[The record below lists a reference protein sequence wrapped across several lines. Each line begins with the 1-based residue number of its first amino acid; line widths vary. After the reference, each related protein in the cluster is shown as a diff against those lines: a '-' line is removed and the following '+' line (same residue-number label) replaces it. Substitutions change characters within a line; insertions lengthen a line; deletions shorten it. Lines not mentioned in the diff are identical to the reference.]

1 MGQNA
6 VLDCERPVMVTKGII
21 TIMNKA
27 LFAGLLLACTL
38 SAQANAETGAKAD
51 ARILIDVSGSMH
63 KNDPQNLRR
72 PALRLLVGLLP
83 DDARAGVWT
92 FGQYVNMLIPLGQ
105 VDAGWKRKARAEA
118 AKIASPGQFTNIEDV
133 IRRASADWEGPATIY
148 RRHLILLTDGVV
160 DISKDPKKNAAS
172 RKRIL
177 EELLPKLKLHNAA
190 LHTIALSERA
200 DHELMQTLSRETGGW
215 YEQVNNAE
223 QLQRIFLKIFEKV
236 GRPDT
241 VPLKDNK
248 FLVDNS
254 IQEVTLLVFRKEGA
268 EPTQVITPSGEQFDA
283 KSAPKSVSWHRD
295 VGYDMLTITKPET
308 GEWRVQAALD
318 PDNRVIIV
326 TDLKMISSQLP
337 SRFVLGESL
346 PLTVNFSNQ
355 GKQITRKDFLDVVNL
370 KSGHVD
376 ANGAGEERPIL
387 DDGKDG
393 DEVSGDGNFT
403 LRVGEGLAAGKVE
416 LIVTAQGNTFQR
428 EQRQLFELADP
439 MVMKVQ
445 PSAQGEAEWQVSLIP
460 DGEVVDL
467 DSLELNAS
475 LISKTGEEQP
485 VMLLPGIEQGMR
497 EARINADNLLGD
509 WTLSVSVKGR
519 TRAGSALDLTLD
531 PVAIEGKAAP
541 PPPPPPEPIV
551 EMPPKEEPV
560 VEPPPPPSEPEV
572 VKEEDDFMF
581 QVAIFGGANLLLILT
596 GAGLFWFIRRRKGK
610 PDFQLEEENENQ
622 EAAAK

>member
-1 MGQNA
+1 MRQIA
-6 VLDCERPVMVTKGII
+6 VLDCESPVMVAKRIRI
-21 TIMNKA
+21 KMNKA
-27 LFAGLLLACTL
+27 LFVGLLLVCAL
-38 SAQANAETGAKAD
+38 SAQADAQMGVKAD

-105 VDAGWKRKARAEA
+105 VDTSWKRKARAEA
-118 AKIASPGQFTNIEDV
+118 AKIASPGQFTNIEEV
-133 IRRASADWEGPATIY
+133 LRRASADWEGAATIY

-172 RKRIL
+172 RKRII

-248 FLVDNS
+248 FLVDSS
-254 IQEVTLLVFRKEGA
+254 IQEVTLLVFRKEDA
-268 EPTQVITPSGEQFDA
+268 EPTRLITPSGKQFDA
-283 KSAPKSVSWHRD
+283 KSAPESVSWHRD
-295 VGYDMLTITKPET
+295 VGYDMLTIARPEM
-308 GEWRVQAALD
+308 GEWRVQAAMD

-326 TDLKMISSQLP
+326 TDLKMITSQLP
-337 SRFVLGESL
+337 SRFVLGEKL

-355 GKQITRKDFLDVVNL
+355 GKQITRQDFLDVVNL
-370 KSGHVD
+370 TTGHVD

-416 LIVTAQGNTFQR
+416 LIVTAQGKTFQR
-428 EQRQLFELADP
+428 EQRQIFELADP
-439 MVMKVQ
+439 LVMKVQ
-445 PSAQGEAEWQVSLIP
+445 PVAQGGAEWQVSLLP
-460 DGEVVDL
+460 DGEIVDL
-467 DSLELNAS
+467 DSLDLSAN
-475 LISKTGEEQP
+475 LISKTEEEQP
-485 VMLLPGIEQGMR
+485 VMLLPGAEQGMR
-497 EARINADNLLGD
+497 EARINADSLIGD

-531 PVAIEGKAAP
+531 PVAIEGKAT
-541 PPPPPPEPIV
+541 PPPPPPEPV
-551 EMPPKEEPV
+551 VQVPPKEEAV
-560 VEPPPPPSEPEV
+560 IEPPPSRPVPEG
-572 VKEEDDFMF
+572 VKEEDNFMF
-581 QVAIFGGANLLLILT
+581 QVGIFGGINLLLILI
-596 GAGLFWFIRRRKGK
+596 GAGLFWFIRRRKVRPG
-610 PDFQLEEENENQ
+610 FQLLEDDENQ

>member
-1 MGQNA
+1 
-6 VLDCERPVMVTKGII
+6 MVTKRIR
-21 TIMNKA
+21 TIMNKVV
-27 LFAGLLLACTL
+27 FAGLLLVCAL
-38 SAQANAETGAKAD
+38 SAQANAEMGAKAD

-200 DHELMQTLSRETGGW
+200 DHELMQTLSMETGGW

-308 GEWRVQAALD
+308 GEWRVQAAMD

-326 TDLKMISSQLP
+326 TDLKMVSSQLP

-376 ANGAGEERPIL
+376 ANGTGEERPIL

-416 LIVTAQGNTFQR
+416 LIITAQGNTFQR
-428 EQRQLFELADP
+428 EQRQIFELADP
-439 MVMKVQ
+439 MVMKFQ
-445 PSAQGEAEWQVSLIP
+445 PSAQGGEEWQLSLMP
-460 DGEVVDL
+460 DSEIVDL

-497 EARINADNLLGD
+497 EALINADTLMGD

-531 PVAIEGKAAP
+531 PVAIEGKATP
-541 PPPPPPEPIV
+541 PPSPPPEPVV
-551 EMPPKEEPV
+551 EAPPKEEPV
-560 VEPPPPPSEPEV
+560 VEPPPPPSEPEA

-581 QVAIFGGANLLLILT
+581 QVAIFGGANLLIILI

-610 PDFQLEEENENQ
+610 PDFQLVEENENQ

>member
-1 MGQNA
+1 
-6 VLDCERPVMVTKGII
+6 MVTKRIR
-21 TIMNKA
+21 TIMNKVV
-27 LFAGLLLACTL
+27 FAGLLLVCAL
-38 SAQANAETGAKAD
+38 SAQANAEMGAKAD

-200 DHELMQTLSRETGGW
+200 DHELMQTLSMETGGW

-308 GEWRVQAALD
+308 GEWRVQAAMD

-326 TDLKMISSQLP
+326 TDLKMVSSQLP

-376 ANGAGEERPIL
+376 ANGTGEERPIL

-416 LIVTAQGNTFQR
+416 LIITAQGNTFQR
-428 EQRQLFELADP
+428 EQRQIFELADP
-439 MVMKVQ
+439 MVMKFQ
-445 PSAQGEAEWQVSLIP
+445 PSAQGGEEWQLSLMP
-460 DGEVVDL
+460 DSEIVDL

-475 LISKTGEEQP
+475 LISNTGEEQP

-497 EARINADNLLGD
+497 EALINADTLMGD

-531 PVAIEGKAAP
+531 PVAIEGKATP
-541 PPPPPPEPIV
+541 PPSPPPEPVV
-551 EMPPKEEPV
+551 EAPPKEEPV
-560 VEPPPPPSEPEV
+560 AEPPPPPSEPEA

-581 QVAIFGGANLLLILT
+581 QVAIFGGANLLIILI

-610 PDFQLEEENENQ
+610 PDFQLVEENENQ

>member
-1 MGQNA
+1 
-6 VLDCERPVMVTKGII
+6 MVTKRIR
-21 TIMNKA
+21 TIMNKVV
-27 LFAGLLLACTL
+27 FAGLLLVCAL
-38 SAQANAETGAKAD
+38 SAQANAEMGAKAD

-200 DHELMQTLSRETGGW
+200 DHELMQTLSMETGGW

-308 GEWRVQAALD
+308 GEWRVQAAMD

-326 TDLKMISSQLP
+326 TDLKMVSSQLP

-376 ANGAGEERPIL
+376 ANGTGEERPIL

-416 LIVTAQGNTFQR
+416 LIITAQGNTFQR
-428 EQRQLFELADP
+428 EQRQIFELADP
-439 MVMKVQ
+439 MVMKFQ
-445 PSAQGEAEWQVSLIP
+445 PSAQGGEEWQLSLMP
-460 DGEVVDL
+460 DSEIVDL

-475 LISKTGEEQP
+475 LISNTGEEQP

-497 EARINADNLLGD
+497 EALINADTLMGD

-531 PVAIEGKAAP
+531 PVAIEGKATP
-541 PPPPPPEPIV
+541 PPSPPPEPVV
-551 EMPPKEEPV
+551 EAPPKEEPV
-560 VEPPPPPSEPEV
+560 VEPPPPPSEPEA

-581 QVAIFGGANLLLILT
+581 QVAIFGGANLLIILI

-610 PDFQLEEENENQ
+610 PDFQLVEENENQ

>member
-1 MGQNA
+1 
-6 VLDCERPVMVTKGII
+6 MVTKRIR
-21 TIMNKA
+21 TIMNKVV
-27 LFAGLLLACTL
+27 FAGLLLVCAL
-38 SAQANAETGAKAD
+38 SAQANAEMGAKAD

-200 DHELMQTLSRETGGW
+200 DHELMQTLSMETGGW

-308 GEWRVQAALD
+308 GEWRVQAAMD

-326 TDLKMISSQLP
+326 TDLKMVSSQLP

-376 ANGAGEERPIL
+376 ANGTGEERPIL

-416 LIVTAQGNTFQR
+416 LIITAQGNTFQR
-428 EQRQLFELADP
+428 EQRQIFELADP
-439 MVMKVQ
+439 MVMKFQ
-445 PSAQGEAEWQVSLIP
+445 PSAQGGEEWQLSLMP
-460 DGEVVDL
+460 DSEIVDL

-497 EARINADNLLGD
+497 EALINADALMGD

-531 PVAIEGKAAP
+531 PVAIEGKATP
-541 PPPPPPEPIV
+541 PPSPPPEPVV
-551 EMPPKEEPV
+551 EAPPKEEPV
-560 VEPPPPPSEPEV
+560 AEPPPPPSEPEA

-581 QVAIFGGANLLLILT
+581 QVAIFGGANLLIILI

-610 PDFQLEEENENQ
+610 PDFQLVEENENQ

>member
-1 MGQNA
+1 
-6 VLDCERPVMVTKGII
+6 MVSKRIR
-21 TIMNKA
+21 TIMNKVV
-27 LFAGLLLACTL
+27 FAGLLLVCAL
-38 SAQANAETGAKAD
+38 SAQANAEMGAKAD

-200 DHELMQTLSRETGGW
+200 DHELMQTLSMETGGW

-308 GEWRVQAALD
+308 GEWRVQAAMD

-326 TDLKMISSQLP
+326 TDLKMVSSQLP

-376 ANGAGEERPIL
+376 ANGTGEERPIL

-416 LIVTAQGNTFQR
+416 LIITAQGNTFQR
-428 EQRQLFELADP
+428 EQRQIFELADP
-439 MVMKVQ
+439 MVMKFQ
-445 PSAQGEAEWQVSLIP
+445 PSAQGGEEWQLSLMP
-460 DGEVVDL
+460 DSEIVDL

-497 EARINADNLLGD
+497 EALINADALMGD

-531 PVAIEGKAAP
+531 PVAIEGKATP
-541 PPPPPPEPIV
+541 PPSPPPEPVV
-551 EMPPKEEPV
+551 EAPPKEEPV
-560 VEPPPPPSEPEV
+560 VEPPPPPSEPEA

-581 QVAIFGGANLLLILT
+581 QVAIFGGANLLIILI

-610 PDFQLEEENENQ
+610 PDFQLVEENENQ

>member
-1 MGQNA
+1 
-6 VLDCERPVMVTKGII
+6 MVTKRIR
-21 TIMNKA
+21 TIMNKVV
-27 LFAGLLLACTL
+27 FAGLLLVCAL
-38 SAQANAETGAKAD
+38 SAQANAEMGAKAD

-200 DHELMQTLSRETGGW
+200 DHELMQTLSMETGGW

-308 GEWRVQAALD
+308 GEWRVQAAMD

-326 TDLKMISSQLP
+326 TDLKMVSSQLP

-376 ANGAGEERPIL
+376 ANGTGEERPIL

-416 LIVTAQGNTFQR
+416 LIITAQGNTFQR
-428 EQRQLFELADP
+428 EQRQIFELADP
-439 MVMKVQ
+439 MVMKFQ
-445 PSAQGEAEWQVSLIP
+445 PSAQGGEEWQLSLMP
-460 DGEVVDL
+460 DSEIVDL

-497 EARINADNLLGD
+497 EALINADTLMGD

-531 PVAIEGKAAP
+531 PVAIEGKATP
-541 PPPPPPEPIV
+541 PPSPPPEPVV
-551 EMPPKEEPV
+551 EAPPKEEPV
-560 VEPPPPPSEPEV
+560 AEPPPPPSEPEA

-581 QVAIFGGANLLLILT
+581 QVAIFGGANLLIILI

-610 PDFQLEEENENQ
+610 PDFQLVEENENQ

>member
-1 MGQNA
+1 
-6 VLDCERPVMVTKGII
+6 MVTKRIR
-21 TIMNKA
+21 TIMNKVV
-27 LFAGLLLACTL
+27 FAGLLLVCAL
-38 SAQANAETGAKAD
+38 SAQANAEMGAKAD

-200 DHELMQTLSRETGGW
+200 DHELMQTLSMETGGW

-308 GEWRVQAALD
+308 GEWRVQAAMD

-326 TDLKMISSQLP
+326 TDLKMVSSQLP

-346 PLTVNFSNQ
+346 PLTVNFYNK
-355 GKQITRKDFLDVVNL
+355 GKKINRKDFVDVGNM
-370 KSGHVD
+370 KNGQVD
-376 ANGAGEERPIL
+376 ANGTGEERPIL

-416 LIVTAQGNTFQR
+416 LIITAQGNTFQR
-428 EQRQLFELADP
+428 EQRQIFELADP
-439 MVMKVQ
+439 MVMKFQ
-445 PSAQGEAEWQVSLIP
+445 PSAQGGEEWQLSLMP
-460 DGEVVDL
+460 DSEIVDL

-497 EARINADNLLGD
+497 EALINADALMGD

-531 PVAIEGKAAP
+531 PVAIEGKATP
-541 PPPPPPEPIV
+541 PPSPPPEPVV
-551 EMPPKEEPV
+551 EAPPKEEPV
-560 VEPPPPPSEPEV
+560 VEPPPPPSEPEA

-581 QVAIFGGANLLLILT
+581 QVAIFGGANLLIILI

-610 PDFQLEEENENQ
+610 PDFQLVEENENQ

>member
-1 MGQNA
+1 
-6 VLDCERPVMVTKGII
+6 MVTKRIR
-21 TIMNKA
+21 TIMNKVV
-27 LFAGLLLACTL
+27 FAGLLLVCAL
-38 SAQANAETGAKAD
+38 SAQANAEMGAKAD

-200 DHELMQTLSRETGGW
+200 DHELMQTLSMETGGW

-308 GEWRVQAALD
+308 GEWRVQAAMD

-326 TDLKMISSQLP
+326 TDLKMVSSQLP

-376 ANGAGEERPIL
+376 ANGTGEERPIL

-416 LIVTAQGNTFQR
+416 LIITAQGNTFQR
-428 EQRQLFELADP
+428 EQRQIFELADP
-439 MVMKVQ
+439 MVMKFQ
-445 PSAQGEAEWQVSLIP
+445 PSAQGGEEWQLSLMP
-460 DGEVVDL
+460 DSEIVDL

-497 EARINADNLLGD
+497 EALINADALMGD

-531 PVAIEGKAAP
+531 PVAIEGKATP
-541 PPPPPPEPIV
+541 PPSPPPEPVV
-551 EMPPKEEPV
+551 EAPPKEEPV
-560 VEPPPPPSEPEV
+560 VEPPPPPSEPEA

-581 QVAIFGGANLLLILT
+581 QVAIFGGANLLIILI

-610 PDFQLEEENENQ
+610 PDFQLVEENENQ